1 MNRTQ
6 LKYFVIVAMLVDHI
20 AWAFVPTASLAGQ
33 IMHAFGRLTA
43 PTMAF
48 FLAEGYEHTRNV
60 KKYALRMGLFAL
72 LSWIPFVYFE
82 WGRLP
87 LGYYEGRLQFIPVQ
101 GVIYTLFLGL
111 LAIWLWD
118 KGKCARWVKILGITG
133 LCVISMIGDWAA
145 FVVLWSLFFHIY
157 RDNPGKKWRAF
168 TIVGLISCL
177 IPWLA
182 VIFLPQS
189 IWWSVLHNAGI
200 FMAPFLLQR
209 FYNGE
214 PGRKNAMNKW
224 FFYVFYPLHLL
235 LLGLLKHVVFQ
246 G

>member
-20 AWAFVPTASLAGQ
+20 AWAFVPTASPAGQ
-33 IMHAFGRLTA
+33 IMHFFGRLTA

-48 FLAEGYEHTRNV
+48 FLAEGYEHTRNI
-60 KKYALRMGLFAL
+60 KKYVLRMGLFAL

-82 WGRLP
+82 FGRLP
-87 LGYYEGRLQFIPVQ
+87 VGFYEGRLQFIPVQ

-118 KGKCARWVKILGITG
+118 KGKCSRRVKILGIAG
-133 LCVISMIGDWAA
+133 LCLISMIGDWAA
-145 FVVLWSLFFHIY
+145 FVVLWSFFFYLY
-157 RDNPGKKWRAF
+157 RDSPRKKWRAF
-168 TIVGLISCL
+168 AIVGLVS
-177 IPWLA
+177 WLPSF
-182 VIFLPQS
+182 VLGFLMPEG
-189 IWWSVLHNAGI
+189 IWWSTLYNAGI
-200 FMAPFLLQR
+200 FVAPFLLQR
-209 FYNGE
+209 IYNGE

-235 LLGLLKHVVFQ
+235 ILGILAHVVL
-246 G
+246 